1 MYFGFTLITLTLAIG
16 LLSSILRRAEQLRR
30 GDGSLTNR
38 REEPRLDGF
47 GASEVDPALP
57 ASGSKG
63 LKKTHSSRI
72 AIKRE

>member
-1 MYFGFTLITLTLAIG
+1 VYFGLDLP
-16 LLSSILRRAEQLRR
+16 LSRLRLPLDCLVASFGDEQLRR

-63 LKKTHSSRI
+63 LKKT
-72 AIKRE
+72 

>member
-1 MYFGFTLITLTLAIG
+1 LDCLVASFGD
-16 LLSSILRRAEQLRR
+16 EQLRR

-63 LKKTHSSRI
+63 LKKT
-72 AIKRE
+72 